1 MKNLIKFFIRKERK
15 IFNVIEIENLIG
27 MEMEK
32 SDIVVERINNFEYS
46 FRNSSKKGIQSVC
59 KALTF
64 KNPDPF
70 AYSNKIQKF
79 NKNTFTFRIGMLNT
93 VKHYAE
99 KKELP
104 IELYDY
110 HYCVPDITI
119 DDRMFGKYVHQ
130 SEAVKAFYKKRF
142 GIIEVPTRG
151 GKTFIAAEILR
162 LFLNSDEGNYLFLVD
177 TVDLFAQAVEDFHR
191 FFERY
196 GGIEIGEVKAG
207 KVDLNKRVT
216 VGMIQT
222 VQSVLRKGYKD
233 KKKQR
238 ELKKYLKELT
248 FLTVDEIHDNCS
260 DSKLKLYKSC
270 KSLKYQL
277 CLSATPYRSGQF
289 TQNLKL
295 KEWSGDIIYRITEDE
310 LRKRGVLSD
319 YKVFMLMIDHNNMDC
334 EVDDDNYG
342 AIRNK
347 LIFENEFRNNIL
359 RALIERLR
367 DLGLK
372 VLVLFQSVEHGNSMS
387 ELIGEPFI
395 SGKSSKKERES
406 RKKEFL
412 EKKGGVLLASN
423 IFKKGITLPDVQ
435 VLINADEGLED
446 AQTIQRCGR
455 VLGTTSEKKRSLIID
470 FCDIYDAYLSVHSET
485 RLNNYLRRI
494 GKLNVGIL
502 DVSDKTYVKTF
513 EKWTKKWFNLE

>member
-1 MKNLIKFFIRKERK
+1 
-15 IFNVIEIENLIG
+15 

-99 KKELP
+99 KRDLS
-104 IELYDY
+104 IEIYDY
-110 HYCVPDITI
+110 HYCVPDIMI
-119 DDRMFGKYVHQ
+119 DDRMSGKYVHQ

-196 GGIEIGEVKAG
+196 GDIEIGEVKAG
-207 KVDLNKRVT
+207 KVDLGKRVT

-222 VQSVLRKGYKD
+222 IQSVLRKGYRD

-238 ELKKYLKELT
+238 ELKKFLKELT

-270 KSLKYQL
+270 KGLEYQL

-319 YKVFMLMIDHNNMDC
+319 YKVFMLMIDHNDIDC
-334 EVDDDNYG
+334 EVDDNNYG

-347 LIFENEFRNNIL
+347 LIFENAFRNNIL
-359 RALIERLR
+359 RVLIEGLR

-412 EKKGGVLLASN
+412 EKKGGVLLASD
-423 IFKKGITLPDVQ
+423 IFKKGVTLSQCQ
-435 VLINADEGLED
+435 VLVIADGGLED